1 MLPNNIPEEK
11 KGNPGLAV
19 GVVFIAVGIAM
30 MGTHNM
36 GGGVTFFILGIL
48 FLLGQRSSAKRNK
61 AGSPPGNFPSR
72 PEIRERQATAER
84 KLRKEALAPDERE
97 NPFGQGTPSAP
108 MRETPPAPMQEPA
121 IRMSKNELEQ
131 RKEELRGL
139 LESGI
144 ITKEEYQDRLRKFR

>member
-1 MLPNNIPEEK
+1 MLPNNIPDEK
-11 KGNPGLAV
+11 KSNPGLAV

-108 MRETPPAPMQEPA
+108 MQEPA